1 MTKGRVKIKEKLKD
15 VDVLLEVR
23 DARAP
28 FTSAQ
33 FELTENLGE
42 RVHRLVILN
51 KADLVTPNVGM
62 ATRKLLEDAGQPC
75 LLTSASENKNLVK
88 IKQFA
93 LDSVRAKHPRTLG
106 LMLMLVGLPN
116 AGKSTIINGL
126 KSIAFATSRRQ
137 GTGSKLMHGV
147 KHTEAKVSSAPGK
160 TRDVSFFQ
168 LSNFP
173 RLYCY
178 DTPGI
183 FLYKKKNDPE
193 RAAKLALLGAMPD
206 HFAGELYLLDYLLYR
221 LNRARLF
228 HYVEELG
235 LPGPTDDIRL
245 LSAHIAALLARK
257 GRAPWEVC
265 NANPTW
271 GAQFV
276 LQLFRNGTLGKLCL
290 DHVPDAEEVQRL
302 RMLRAQT
309 EPPGP
314 WGPPCYPE
322 VPRGL
327 ELDRLGPALPAD
339 FARRPRGERRGEGH
353 EEGVAEAVGGAR
365 RIGPD
370 AAEAA

>member
-1 MTKGRVKIKEKLKD
+1 MTKGRVQIQNKLKD
-15 VDVLLEVR
+15 VNVLLEVR

-33 FELTENLGE
+33 FELTENLGGK
-42 RVHRLVILN
+42 VHRLVVLN

-75 LLTSASENKNLVK
+75 LLTNASENKNLIK

-93 LDSVRAKHPRTLG
+93 LDNVRAKHPRTLG
-106 LMLMLVGLPN
+106 VMLMLVGLPN

-126 KSIAFATSRRQ
+126 KSIAFATARRQ
-137 GTGSKLMHGV
+137 GQGSKLMHGV
-147 KHTEAKVSSAPGK
+147 KHTEAKVSSVPGQ
-160 TRDVSFFQ
+160 TRDVTFFQ

-193 RAAKLALLGAMPD
+193 RAVKLALLGAMPD

-221 LNRARLF
+221 LNRAQMF
-228 HYVEELG
+228 QYVEELG
-235 LPGPTDDIRL
+235 LPGPTDDVRL
-245 LSAHIAALLARK
+245 LSSHVAALLARK

-265 NANPTW
+265 NAHPTW

-276 LQLFRNGTLGKLCL
+276 IQLFRAGRLGKLCL
-290 DHVPDAEEVQRL
+290 DHVPNAEEVQRL
-302 RMLRAQT
+302 RQLRAQT

-322 VPRGL
+322 IPRGL

-339 FARRPRGERRGEGH
+339 FARRPPR
-353 EEGVAEAVGGAR
+353 GGASQR
-365 RIGPD
+365 SEESLPPGFD
-370 AAEAA
+370 VSN